1 MQVIL
6 LKDIKG
12 IGRIGE
18 VIDVSDGHARN
29 FLIPRKLGIAASDQV
44 VSRLEAEKKAGDK
57 KLAETLAKAESALK
71 SLKSKPLKFLVQ
83 ADDKG
88 HLYAGLKESEIVAKI
103 NEEGT
108 RLIDYTPIKA
118 VGNHKIKVNLK
129 GNNAEVSI
137 QVQKI

>member
-44 VSRLEAEKKAGDK
+44 VSRLEAGDK